1 MIQDL
6 FVRRYPQQIYWA
18 DRPTPEIHQLFVQVA
33 HIVFDDLVEPL
44 RLDLGFFKRA
54 HDALA
59 RETGRGRLYD
69 APSWDAVCG
78 EFLTEVYDL
87 WKDRHGTAD
96 TFLKMRLSLVELLF
110 RFAEERAREL
120 ALTVP
125 DVLHVAARAVDELN
139 NRLRHA
145 RMELHYHNG
154 LLQFA
159 RDELTETRTAEPC
172 WAVLQDSK
180 WANVDRE
187 LKEAIEHAD
196 RQRQDAAFHAAKA
209 LESTIKIISD
219 DKGWST
225 GRERGAANY
234 IDNLVSQQNG
244 RFLVPW
250 EGDML
255 KAFFVHVRNPHGHG
269 AGSQP
274 PPALTPHQTNW
285 AIETAMAWIKNLVRR
300 S

>member
-44 RLDLGFFKRA
+44 RLDIAFFKRVN
-54 HDALA
+54 DALS

-96 TFLKMRLSLVELLF
+96 TFLKMRLSLTELLF

-120 ALTVP
+120 ASTVP
-125 DVLHVAARAVDELN
+125 DAARVVARAVDELN
-139 NRLRHA
+139 SRLRHA
-145 RMELHYHNG
+145 RIELHYHNG

-172 WAVLQDSK
+172 WELLRDAK

-196 RQRQDAAFHAAKA
+196 GQRQDAAFHAAKA
-209 LESTIKIISD
+209 LESAIKIISD

-244 RFLVPW
+244 RFLAPW

-255 KAFFVHVRNPHGHG
+255 KAYFVHVRNPHGHG

-274 PPALTPHQTNW
+274 PPALTPDQTNW

>member
-33 HIVFDDLVEPL
+33 HIIFDDLAEPL
-44 RLDLGFFKRA
+44 RLEVGFFKRA

-59 RETGRGRLYD
+59 RELGRGRLYD
-69 APSWDAVCG
+69 AASWDAVCG
-78 EFLTEVYDL
+78 EFLTEAYDL

-110 RFAEERAREL
+110 RLAEERAREL
-120 ALTVP
+120 TGTVP
-125 DVLHVAARAVDELN
+125 DAVRLAARAVDELN

-172 WAVLQDSK
+172 WAVLQDPK

-196 RQRQDAAFHAAKA
+196 GQRQDAAFHAAKA
-209 LESTIKIISD
+209 IESTIKIISD

-244 RFLVPW
+244 RFLAPW
-250 EGDML
+250 EGEML
-255 KAFFVHVRNPHGHG
+255 KAYFVHVRNPHGHG

-274 PPALTPHQTNW
+274 PPVLTSNQTDW

>member
-1 MIQDL
+1 MIEDV
-6 FVRRYPQQIYWA
+6 FFRRYPQQIYWG
-18 DRPTPEIHQLFVQVA
+18 DRPTAEIHQLFVQVA
-33 HIVFDDLVEPL
+33 HIIFGDLVEPL
-44 RLDLGFFKRA
+44 QLNDDFFKRA

-69 APSWDAVCG
+69 APSWDAACG

-96 TFLKMRLSLVELLF
+96 TFLKRRLSLVELLF
-110 RFAEERAREL
+110 RLAEERAREL
-120 ALTVP
+120 SRAAP
-125 DVLHVAARAVDELN
+125 DAITKVARAVDELN
-139 NRLRHA
+139 SRFRQA
-145 RMELHYHNG
+145 RIGMHYHNG
-154 LLQFA
+154 ILQFA
-159 RDELTETRTAEPC
+159 RDELTETRIAEPC
-172 WAVLQDSK
+172 WALLRDAK

-196 RQRQDAAFHAAKA
+196 GQRQDAAFHAAKA

-234 IDNLVSQQNG
+234 IDNLVSHQNG

-250 EGDML
+250 EGDTL
-255 KAFFVHVRNPHGHG
+255 KAYFIHVRNPHGHG

-274 PPALTPHQTNW
+274 PPALTSHQTDW
-285 AIETAMAWIKNLVRR
+285 AVETAMAWIKNLIRR
-300 S
+300 T

>member
-1 MIQDL
+1 MIHDL
-6 FVRRYPQQIYWA
+6 FLRRYPQQIYWG
-18 DRPTPEIHQLFVQVA
+18 DRPTAEIHQLFVQVA
-33 HIVFDDLVEPL
+33 HIIFGDLVEPL
-44 RLDLGFFKRA
+44 QLNDDFFKRA

-69 APSWDAVCG
+69 APSWDAACG

-110 RFAEERAREL
+110 RLAEERARQL
-120 ALTVP
+120 GRAAP
-125 DVLHVAARAVDELN
+125 DAIPMVARAVDELN
-139 NRLRHA
+139 SRFRQA
-145 RMELHYHNG
+145 RMAMHYHNG
-154 LLQFA
+154 ILQFA
-159 RDELTETRTAEPC
+159 RDELTETRIAEPC
-172 WAVLQDSK
+172 WALLRDAK

-196 RQRQDAAFHAAKA
+196 GQRQDAAFHAAKA

-244 RFLVPW
+244 RFIAPW
-250 EGDML
+250 EGDL
-255 KAFFVHVRNPHGHG
+255 LRAYFIHVRNPHGHG
-269 AGSQP
+269 AGSRP
-274 PPALTPHQTNW
+274 PPALTPDQTDW

-300 S
+300 T